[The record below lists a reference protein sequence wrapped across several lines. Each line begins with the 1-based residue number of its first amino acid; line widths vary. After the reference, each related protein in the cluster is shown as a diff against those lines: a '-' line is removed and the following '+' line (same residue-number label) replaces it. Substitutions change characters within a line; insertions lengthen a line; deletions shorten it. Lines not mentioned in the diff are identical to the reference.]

1 MWLAV
6 VFGFLEAGH
15 LVSLADGTNSVG
27 NVVEFVDESVADSSP
42 ADSRHAEHQS
52 DNQHEFSRND
62 KAVFIV
68 DQVIDTKLQ
77 GKFSEEEVEAFYEGF
92 AAKYKSYESIH

>member
-1 MWLAV
+1 MQSTDVQIFNTLVDLVTSDSFQTSQAE
-6 VFGFLEAGH
+6 FFEKHKDQFTDDEENRLEYKEIYE
-15 LVSLADGTNSVG
+15 NY
-27 NVVEFVDESVADSSP
+27 
-42 ADSRHAEHQS
+42 
-52 DNQHEFSRND
+52 
-62 KAVFIV
+62 VFIV